1 MKVQI
6 YFLCYQEF
14 EAILNT
20 LAPDEDVHICFT
32 YGRKKKNWNGTTK
45 KYKKEEKGQVGP
57 LDCHHEKYD
66 MKIKMMK
73 STG

>member
-1 MKVQI
+1 MKM
-6 YFLCYQEF
+6 YTFALHMAE
-14 EAILNT
+14 
-20 LAPDEDVHICFT
+20 
-32 YGRKKKNWNGTTK
+32 RKKNWNGTTK